1 MSKQWTE
8 LIPPNWPP
16 DILCQVKT
24 RRGFL
29 RAGPLCNATI
39 WPLRHRHYRYIRGR

>member
-24 RRGFL
+24 RRVVPE
-29 RAGPLCNATI
+29 REE
-39 WPLRHRHYRYIRGR
+39 GRT